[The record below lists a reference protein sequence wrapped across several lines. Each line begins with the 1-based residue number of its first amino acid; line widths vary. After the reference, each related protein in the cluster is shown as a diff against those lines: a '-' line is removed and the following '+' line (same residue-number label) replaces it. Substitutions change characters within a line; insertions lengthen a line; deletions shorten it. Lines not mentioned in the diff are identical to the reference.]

1 LIRRARELSRTFLFY
16 ARGID
21 GGILPALSALASQ
34 QAQPTDNT
42 MKLCKLFLDYMESQ
56 EEAVLTYKASDMVL
70 AVHSNASYLSE
81 PKARSRTG
89 ALLEMSP
96 F

>member
-1 LIRRARELSRTFLFY
+1 
-16 ARGID
+16 
-21 GGILPALSALASQ
+21 
-34 QAQPTDNT
+34 